1 MKIIKDNK
9 CIEIELVIN
18 DKYAFVDEIKNKVVY
33 LNVRKKYD
41 KDEVDRFIDRHFE
54 HWYLMINDKEY
65 KKFYGKKVV
74 HYLGKPYFAKI
85 KKSDREEVV
94 IEKDTITLYYKK
106 NTTTKP
112 TTIYKRYLKRA
123 VEETIVKLFYE
134 IQNDFKDIVIPK
146 IIVKGLKGERCFGY
160 NEGNIICV
168 ERDLGRYDEKYIKS
182 VIYHELCHCYIRDH
196 SEAFYKLL
204 DKKMEDGTKI
214 NKEVETMVFIDE
226 F

>member
-9 CIEIELVIN
+9 SIEIELVIN

-74 HYLGKPYFAKI
+74 HYLGKPYFAKM

-112 TTIYKRYLKRA
+112 TTIYRRYLKRA
-123 VEETIVKLFYE
+123 VEEKIIKLYYE
-134 IQNDFKDIVIPK
+134 IQQDFKDIIIPK
-146 IIVKGLKGERCFGY
+146 IIVKGLKGEGCFGY
-160 NEGNIICV
+160 NEGDIICI

-182 VIYHELCHCYIRDH
+182 VIYHELCHCYIRNH

-204 DKKMEDGTKI
+204 DEKMENGTKI
-214 NKEVETMVFIDE
+214 NKEVETIVFLDE

>member
-1 MKIIKDNK
+1 MKFNKEGK
-9 CIEIELVIN
+9 CIEYELVVN
-18 DKYAFVDEIKNKVVY
+18 DKYPYLDEIKNKVVY
-33 LNVRKKYD
+33 LNVRKNYD
-41 KDEVDRFIDRHFE
+41 KEEVNRFIDRHFE

-85 KKSDREEVV
+85 KKAEREEVV

-112 TTIYKRYLKRA
+112 TTIYRRYLKRA
-123 VEETIVKLFYE
+123 VEATIVKLYYE

-160 NEGNIICV
+160 NEGDIICI

-204 DKKMEDGTKI
+204 DEKMGDGTKI
-214 NKEVETMVFIDE
+214 NKEVENMVFIDE

>member
-9 CIEIELVIN
+9 YIEIELVIN

-41 KDEVDRFIDRHFE
+41 KEEVNRFIDRHFE

-85 KKSDREEVV
+85 KKSNKDEIVMT
-94 IEKDTITLYYKK
+94 KDTITLYCK
-106 NTTTKP
+106 NNTLTQHKA
-112 TTIYKRYLKRA
+112 IYRRYLKKA
-123 VEETIVKLFYE
+123 VEATIVKLYYE

-160 NEGNIICV
+160 NEGDIICV
-168 ERDLGRYDEKYIKS
+168 ERDLGRYSEKYIKS
-182 VIYHELCHCYIRDH
+182 VIYHELCHFYIRDH

-204 DKKMEDGTKI
+204 DEKMEDGTKI
-214 NKEVETMVFIDE
+214 NKEVENMVFIDE